1 MPDLTA
7 IGGWVVAVIVAAF
20 AAVASLFPKKGSLE
34 HQMIDQKQEDIDQKQ
49 KEIDGKDARLG
60 SLEARVDRLESILVW
75 YQRRDI
81 AWERREAQL
90 MNGVERGEYPPWP
103 VRHGILAEEK
113 HD

>member
-7 IGGWVVAVIVAAF
+7 IGGWIVAVIIGAI

-34 HQMIDQKQEDIDQKQ
+34 HQMIDQQQERI
-49 KEIDGKDARLG
+49 ET
-60 SLEARVDRLESILVW
+60 LEARVDRLEPALLR
-75 YQRRDI
+75 YQRRDL

-90 MNGVERGEYPPWP
+90 MSGVERGVYPPWP
-103 VRHGILAEEK
+103 DKTGILAEER